1 MPIIHVESEKFTP
14 AKKIYTNIFVAF
26 VTNMR
31 YGEDTKYT
39 LKRLESNFEYTA
51 GLQFLILY
59 LIKIFVQ
66 THS

>member
-1 MPIIHVESEKFTP
+1 M
-14 AKKIYTNIFVAF
+14 NIFVAF